1 MEKNATFI
9 SCRKIKGCYITGRGL
24 VRKEGSSQVQHS
36 QELFCIIGRNNVE
49 VYLHIMENIILP
61 SVNAV
66 FPQSNFIYQHY
77 NCPIHT
83 PRIISYWM
91 EQQGIR
97 VLSWSSRSPDLNPI
111 EIVWGLM
118 IKKTSMIYGIEFKK
132 SGTN

>member
-1 MEKNATFI
+1 
-9 SCRKIKGCYITGRGL
+9 
-24 VRKEGSSQVQHS
+24 
-36 QELFCIIGRNNVE
+36 
-49 VYLHIMENIILP
+49 MENIILP

-97 VLSWSSRSPDLNPI
+97 VPPWPSRSPDLNPI
-111 EIVWGLM
+111 ENMWGLM
-118 IKKTSMIYGIEFKK
+118 IRKMNTGNQFRPQNVEELWERIQE
-132 SGTN
+132 TN